1 LNQCKIRKSKHIPG
15 QSACKENLR
24 KYFITGT
31 EIFIAAIVTPIFYAG
46 VFPESAAEF
55 EQLSAAVERLILNDS
70 SVTVFREN
78 SAALGAGYRCG

>member
-1 LNQCKIRKSKHIPG
+1 MI
-15 QSACKENLR
+15 
-24 KYFITGT
+24 GT
-31 EIFIAAIVTPIFYAG
+31 QILSAAILTFIFDAG

-55 EQLSAAVERLILNDS
+55 EQLSAAVERLTLNDS